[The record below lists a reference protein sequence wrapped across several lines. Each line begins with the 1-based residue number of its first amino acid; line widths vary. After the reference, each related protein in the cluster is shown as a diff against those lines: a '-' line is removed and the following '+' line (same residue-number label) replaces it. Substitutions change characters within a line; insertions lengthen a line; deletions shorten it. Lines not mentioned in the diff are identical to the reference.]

1 MKDTR
6 DLDEAKTQALAEF
19 ESRSGERKTQFD
31 ELNGLLQTAKG
42 DLESNLSEIE
52 RLQGLIDD
60 PNTSEGDRSTYQGE
74 IEAARSETEGLRDAK
89 NEAQNNVNPVLLAQ
103 GQDDY
108 YIKKGAE
115 YVAYENLDKI
125 NIALD

>member
-1 MKDTR
+1 ME
-6 DLDEAKTQALAEF
+6 EAKTQALAEF

-60 PNTSEGDRSTYQGE
+60 P
-74 IEAARSETEGLRDAK
+74 
-89 NEAQNNVNPVLLAQ
+89 
-103 GQDDY
+103 
-108 YIKKGAE
+108 
-115 YVAYENLDKI
+115 
-125 NIALD
+125 